1 MNSEET
7 QTARFYAFLGW
18 LDQNKK
24 RLIYAVT
31 AVAVVSSGWC
41 VYDYLRGQ
49 KELQAGG
56 ALVSLNK
63 TPEGGGKPVSPAA
76 SAYLKV
82 AGDYPGTS
90 SAEHALLLAAGALFT
105 ENNFKEAKYKFEEFT
120 TKYAERGDS
129 PLLAAAALGKAAC
142 LDGLKDTDK
151 ALEAYKQVSSAYP
164 NDAAAAQA
172 MLASAFL
179 YEVKKQ
185 PEQALKLYN
194 ELAPPEKP
202 NVWTREVDSRREQLL
217 IKNPQLVPAK
227 PPVMPKITQL
237 PAPLKAGTTNASAVK
252 ITPNVPVTPKA
263 GTPTNAAPLL
273 LNTSPTKK
281 NP

>member
-7 QTARFYAFLGW
+7 QTARVYAFLGW

-24 RLIYAVT
+24 QLIYAVV
-31 AVAVVSSGWC
+31 AVAVVSSGWY
-41 VYDYLRGQ
+41 VYDYLQAQ
-49 KELQAGG
+49 KELKAGD

-63 TPEGGGKPVSPAA
+63 APEAGGKPVSPAA

-90 SAEHALLLAAGALFT
+90 AAEHALLLAAGALFT
-105 ENNFKEAKYKFEEFT
+105 ENNFKEASAKFEEFT
-120 TKYAERGDS
+120 TKYADRGDS

-142 LDGLKDTDK
+142 LDALKETEK
-151 ALEAYKQVSSAYP
+151 AIKAYEQVISAYP

-172 MLASAFL
+172 KLASAFL

-194 ELAPPEKP
+194 ELAPLEKP

-217 IKNPQLVPAK
+217 IKNPQLVVAK
-227 PPVMPKITQL
+227 PPVLPKVTQL
-237 PAPLKAGTTNASAVK
+237 PVPPKASATNANPVK
-252 ITPNVPVTPKA
+252 TTPKVQVMPKA
-263 GTPTNAAPLL
+263 ETQTNSAPVLI
-273 LNTSPTKK
+273 NTSPAKK